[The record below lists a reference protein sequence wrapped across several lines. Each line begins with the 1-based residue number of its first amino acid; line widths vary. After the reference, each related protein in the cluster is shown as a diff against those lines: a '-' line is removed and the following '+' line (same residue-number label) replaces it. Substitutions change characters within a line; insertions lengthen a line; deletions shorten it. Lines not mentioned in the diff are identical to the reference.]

1 MRGVD
6 FLLLF
11 FIIYD
16 VIITW
21 LFFYIWWNTR
31 KRSNEKDSL
40 IDDLNNE
47 LEKIHKRG
55 YVSLKE

>member
-1 MRGVD
+1 MGGVN

-16 VIITW
+16 FIVTCLFLYVW
-21 LFFYIWWNTR
+21 LKTL
-31 KRSNEKDSL
+31 KRSNEKDDL

-47 LEKIHKRG
+47 LAKIHK
-55 YVSLKE
+55 K

>member
-1 MRGVD
+1 MGGVE
-6 FLLLF
+6 FMLLF

-21 LFFYIWWNTR
+21 LFFHIWWKTR
-31 KRSNEKDSL
+31 SLSNEKDDL

-47 LEKIHKRG
+47 LAKIHK
-55 YVSLKE
+55 K

>member
-1 MRGVD
+1 M
-6 FLLLF
+6 LLF

-21 LFFYIWWNTR
+21 LFFYIWWNTF
-31 KRSNEKDSL
+31 KRSNEKDGL

-47 LEKIHKRG
+47 LAKLHK
-55 YVSLKE
+55 K